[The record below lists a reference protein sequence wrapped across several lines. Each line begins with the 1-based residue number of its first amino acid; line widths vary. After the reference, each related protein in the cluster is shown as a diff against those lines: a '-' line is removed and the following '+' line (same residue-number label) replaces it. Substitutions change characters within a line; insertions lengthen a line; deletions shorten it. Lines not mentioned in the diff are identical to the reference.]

1 MQQQEALLQKLK
13 TALPTNLLLVGP
25 KYSGKKELV
34 VHIAPTFYW
43 VEGKVEN
50 IRQIEHGGDLVFADI
65 DDWSSAC
72 YSAMLKMLE
81 ENEHHIIITCKN
93 LANIPMSIQSR
104 CVIEHMEPYKDIGW
118 FCDNI
123 GQLQFVSEEMLADAD
138 KLIYDEKY
146 DLDVYFTVVCNKL
159 LDQIKNGKDV
169 RKEYLICCKYN
180 KLKSLK
186 SLNKKQFINN
196 WKLEL
201 KGF

>member
-1 MQQQEALLQKLK
+1 
-13 TALPTNLLLVGP
+13 
-25 KYSGKKELV
+25 
-34 VHIAPTFYW
+34 
-43 VEGKVEN
+43 
-50 IRQIEHGGDLVFADI
+50 
-65 DDWSSAC
+65 
-72 YSAMLKMLE
+72 
-81 ENEHHIIITCKN
+81 
-93 LANIPMSIQSR
+93 
-104 CVIEHMEPYKDIGW
+104 
-118 FCDNI
+118 
-123 GQLQFVSEEMLADAD
+123 MLADAD

-159 LDQIKNGKDV
+159 LDQIKKGKDV